1 MTPQPTT
8 AVALAWLRQRQRTVF
23 LVASG
28 LSTVGSFAGLTAK
41 GWILLDGTGDPMLL
55 ALHFAALA
63 LPSLLVSAAA
73 GVLTD
78 RVGCESVLI
87 RAQWSLLACASL
99 AAMAMTLPKGPIQVG
114 GILLST
120 LLGGVASTYEL
131 TARNK
136 YTALLVERPEDLPA
150 YLTSFSIVFN
160 VGKLLGPPLG
170 GWLLALAGP
179 TLALV
184 IDAATFLGPI
194 ATLVWVLQPKRGM
207 EQRSAP
213 GAGVSMRAAWREC
226 GPVLRHV
233 LRFTAVACLVGFFH
247 PGLAPVLAAS
257 VVGPSPQALGLFTS
271 VIAAGSLCG
280 GVILQ
285 RHSTWLSQRPGLLM
299 GTSVILT
306 ALAQMGMA
314 LTLDHGGRWSQPL
327 GLAMSFLIGAG
338 TATLL
343 AGVNLMA
350 QVGAPMVL
358 RGRMAGLGQI
368 AFLGGGGFSGLMAA
382 ALTRSMGMAATIWM
396 LGSLGLA
403 LGVAELARRGGL
415 RLRSA

>member
-1 MTPQPTT
+1 LRSTPG
-8 AVALAWLRQRQRTVF
+8 LAWLRQRQRSVF

-28 LSTVGSFAGLTAK
+28 LSTVGSFAGLTVK

-55 ALHFAALA
+55 ALHFAALS
-63 LPSLLVSAAA
+63 LPSLLVSGSA

-78 RVGCESVLI
+78 RVGSEKVLI
-87 RAQWSLLACASL
+87 RAQWALLACASL
-99 AAMAMTLPKGPIQVG
+99 AALAMILPRGPIQVA

-136 YTALLVERPEDLPA
+136 YTALLVERAEDLPG

-179 TLALV
+179 LLALV
-184 IDAATFLGPI
+184 MDAATFLGPI
-194 ATLVWVLQPKRGM
+194 ATIVWVLHPRGDL
-207 EQRSAP
+207 ESPRA
-213 GAGVSMRAAWREC
+213 AGVNVSMGAAWSEC

-233 LRFTAVACLVGFFH
+233 IRFTALACLVGFFH
-247 PGLAPVLAAS
+247 PGLAPLMAAA

-271 VIAAGSLCG
+271 VIAAGSISG
-280 GVILQ
+280 GVVLQ
-285 RHSTWLSQRPGLLM
+285 RNSTWLSQRPALLM
-299 GTSVILT
+299 GTSVVIT
-306 ALAQMGMA
+306 AVAQVGMA
-314 LTLDHGGRWSQPL
+314 LVLRQGGPWSETL
-327 GLAMSFLIGAG
+327 GLAMSFLIGGG

-343 AGVNLMA
+343 SGVNLMA
-350 QVGAPMVL
+350 QVGAPMGL

-368 AFLGGGGFSGLMAA
+368 AFLGGGGFSGLIAA
-382 ALTRSMGMAATIWM
+382 GLTRSIGMATTIGV

-403 LGVAELARRGGL
+403 LGIAELMRRGGM